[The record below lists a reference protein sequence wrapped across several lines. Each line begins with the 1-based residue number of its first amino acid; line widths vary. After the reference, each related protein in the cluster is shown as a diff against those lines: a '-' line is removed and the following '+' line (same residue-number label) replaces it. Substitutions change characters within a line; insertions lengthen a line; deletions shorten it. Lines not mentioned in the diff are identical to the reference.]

1 MDVRSL
7 VAFNLRRLRVAK
19 GLSQD
24 ELALRANVERAYV
37 GHLDRGSRNPTIIT
51 LAKLASALECPI
63 HELFLPIA
71 DGAPEPAVLP
81 RGRKAG

>member
-37 GHLDRGSRNPTIIT
+37 GHLDRGTRNPTIST
-51 LAKLASALECPI
+51 LAKLAAGLECPI
-63 HELFLPIA
+63 HELFAPVA
-71 DGAPEPAVLP
+71 DGTPEPAVLP
-81 RGRKAG
+81 RGRKAP